1 MTEEVLV
8 ATPDGAQPAAQAEN
22 AAVDAVN
29 PTGGEVPQTQDSTAE
44 KPEEAKLPD
53 AAQKRIDELTAQA
66 KDVKKWKQQAREY
79 ERQLKEMQSAKETKA
94 EGEPKPEDFETT
106 EDYLIAKGKHQAKQE
121 IAAER
126 EAAAK
131 AQEEANRQKFV
142 ADKRAAFEA
151 QEAELRKTAPDYDTV
166 VQSFNEYLGDL
177 PDEARNTM
185 AYQAFTEA
193 VLDSDNIA
201 AVSYELGKNP
211 ELLEK
216 MKGYGPVRIIKEIA
230 RIEFGLTGKEATQ
243 TKPVT
248 PVSQPPKPVGGSGKV
263 SQDMYDMDAG
273 EMLKRLGVK

>member
-8 ATPDGAQPAAQAEN
+8 ATPDGAEPAAQAEN

-29 PTGGEVPQTQDSTAE
+29 PTGGETQTQDSKAD
-44 KPEEAKLPD
+44 KPEEAKLPE

-79 ERQLKEMQSAKETKA
+79 ERQLKEAQAQKTQKA
-94 EGEPKPEDFETT
+94 EGEPNPDDFPTT
-106 EDYLIAKGKHQAKQE
+106 EDYLIAKGKYEAKQE

-126 EAAAK
+126 EAQAK
-131 AQEEANRQKFV
+131 AQEEATRQEFV
-142 ADKRAAFEA
+142 TKKRAAFEA

-230 RIEFGLTGKEATQ
+230 RIEFGLTGKEA
-243 TKPVT
+243 KPVT
-248 PVSQPPKPVGGSGKV
+248 PVSQPPKPVGGTGKV